1 MNKEFLKAHFI
12 DDDSMEDYQA
22 TLNEANELQSRINN
36 GDFNYLMIQKSCLI
50 CTNI

>member
-22 TLNEANELQSRINN
+22 TLNEANEVTVKN
-36 GDFNYLMIQKSCLI
+36 
-50 CTNI
+50 